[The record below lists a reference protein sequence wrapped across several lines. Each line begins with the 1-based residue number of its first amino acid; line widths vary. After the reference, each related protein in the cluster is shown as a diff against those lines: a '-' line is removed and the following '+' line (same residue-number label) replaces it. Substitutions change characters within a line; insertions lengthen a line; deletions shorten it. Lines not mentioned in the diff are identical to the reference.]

1 MILEAARRAGDDVN
15 WVPWIGVVVL
25 LVAVVPLEVVDGRRP
40 EVVVL
45 VSGDVQ
51 VDARLVEELLQ
62 AVISVMVVTLF
73 TGLGKR
79 LQRWTV
85 LLWASLP
92 FDVVVVVVVVLVVIL
107 LMIMILVVLMVFI
120 VLMLRLTTTYMATNM
135 RMFIIMVVVVLMA
148 MLILGVRL
156 RLTTNMRV
164 LIIIM
169 MVMMVVMMVVVMVLL
184 RRPLPQPLSQ
194 LLPLLHRRRTVHQLQ
209 TVEGPMAEDDDEGSL
224 RSVLLPIGP
233 LQVGLQPLV
242 LVADLLVAKLQKVV
256 KLGAEH
262 DYMGGANVQAVVVVV
277 QSLAQGAVVVV
288 VVLRPA
294 KHRKA
299 GVVVAEV
306 AVPLVVSSAGHVGDA
321 SGNWLQ
327 CSHEAVAAFAIILK
341 C

>member
-1 MILEAARRAGDDVN
+1 MFHKPFRLRVEVAVILEAARRAGDDVN
-15 WVPWIGVVVL
+15 RIARIGVVVL

-51 VDARLVEELLQ
+51 VDARLEEELLQ
-62 AVISVMVVTLF
+62 AVVSAVVVVVVTLF
-73 TGLGKR
+73 TGLGER

-85 LLWASLP
+85 LLWASLS
-92 FDVVVVVVVVLVVIL
+92 FDVVVVVVMLVVLVVIL

-120 VLMLRLTTTYMATNM
+120 VLMVRVRLT
-135 RMFIIMVVVVLMA
+135 
-148 MLILGVRL
+148 
-156 RLTTNMRV
+156 TTNMRV
-164 LIIIM
+164 LIII
-169 MVMMVVMMVVVMVLL
+169 MMVVMMVVVMVLL

-224 RSVLLPIGP
+224 GAVLLPIRP

-256 KLGAEH
+256 KFSAEH
-262 DYMGGANVQAVVVVV
+262 DDMGGADVQAVVVVV
-277 QSLAQGAVVVV
+277 QSLNERAVVVV

-294 KHRKA
+294 EHRKA

-306 AVPLVVSSAGHVGDA
+306 AVLLVVSSAGHVGDA

-341 C
+341 FLKKKMFFSFKKTK

>member
-1 MILEAARRAGDDVN
+1 MAVILEAARRAGDDVN
-15 WVPWIGVVVL
+15 RIARIGVVVL

-45 VSGDVQ
+45 VPGDVQ

-62 AVISVMVVTLF
+62 AVVSAVVVVVVVVTLF
-73 TGLGKR
+73 IGLGER

-85 LLWASLP
+85 LLWASLS
-92 FDVVVVVVVVLVVIL
+92 FDAVVVVVLVVVLVVIL

-120 VLMLRLTTTYMATNM
+120 VLMVRVRLT
-135 RMFIIMVVVVLMA
+135 
-148 MLILGVRL
+148 
-156 RLTTNMRV
+156 TTNMRV
-164 LIIIM
+164 LITIIM
-169 MVMMVVMMVVVMVLL
+169 VMVMVVVVMVMVLL

-224 RSVLLPIGP
+224 CAVLLPIRP

-256 KLGAEH
+256 ELGAEH
-262 DYMGGANVQAVVVVV
+262 DYMGGADVQAVVVVV
-277 QSLAQGAVVVV
+277 QSLTEGAVVVV

-294 KHRKA
+294 EHRKA

-341 C
+341 FLKKKMFFSFKKTK